1 ACGPGSDGLDRLSAR
16 RLRAAPSA
24 IDHPLA
30 HGPPAPASAVSYP
43 RSRHPEDDAGAG
55 SLPRGGQ
62 ARLTRAP
69 TVVYGPRMVS
79 RDTRTAVDRLVACYA
94 IVRRDN
100 IEIFRALKAE
110 LEEPDVVEVIWDR
123 RVGPTGAGAG

>member
-1 ACGPGSDGLDRLSAR
+1 MT
-16 RLRAAPSA
+16 PS
-24 IDHPLA
+24 PEVSG
-30 HGPPAPASAVSYP
+30 HG
-43 RSRHPEDDAGAG
+43 E
-55 SLPRGGQ
+55 Q

-123 RVGPTGAGAG
+123 RVSQRRQASMDRQTEPDRRRGERRGSPPEMWLSFGFVVAPQSPRAE